1 MLIHTIK
8 CIEST
13 LIIKY
18 TLKASFSLSKN
29 ILKFKK
35 NHPKVY
41 PLPVFRNVYWLS
53 EISKNN
59 TIGLRRL

>member
-1 MLIHTIK
+1 MHTIK

-35 NHPKVY
+35 N
-41 PLPVFRNVYWLS
+41 S
-53 EISKNN
+53 SKGVPPAGFSQCLLA
-59 TIGLRRL
+59 IGD